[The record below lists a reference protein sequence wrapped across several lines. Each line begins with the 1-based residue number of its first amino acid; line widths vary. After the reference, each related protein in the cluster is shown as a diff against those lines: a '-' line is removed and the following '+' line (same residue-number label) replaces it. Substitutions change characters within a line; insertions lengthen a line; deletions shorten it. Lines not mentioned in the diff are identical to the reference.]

1 MNFMRKLLGIF
12 TAVAFVALAV
22 PATAQNVKYFTLGAP
37 ASVGVATTTVN
48 VTFKNIESG
57 NSSFN
62 SLGIKGIASE
72 GATVSITGATAS
84 PGGPG
89 TPMVGGDGYYYLTG
103 LSPVKK
109 GQTITVTLTV
119 TLTTS
124 GCTNGKVNWQGRAF
138 TGSPSSPSTEFRQQN
153 ANPPTVVNAGCNY
166 TITGTTPSTMPR
178 GTTKALTARVTNAA
192 GSATI
197 SSVTLTP
204 PVGGAITTPTN
215 TYPTS
220 IDAGAYADLAISAT
234 ASCDTART
242 AGSWTSDVSGFS
254 HSGEPSTSLTGACAL
269 VATAPTSIVPGEP
282 FTVSLKAIDGEGG
295 TIGGF
300 TGTVT
305 LVSTGAGCT
314 IVGTPSVNAVAG
326 LASITVSLNV
336 DDTTT
341 SCTLKGTATIDGKT
355 FDTDAIS
362 LTVFDG
368 VLGCSSTVFNA
379 LDLPATGAGSFDA
392 SEGGASAP
400 GETGFLAGVRGFD
413 PAKGVCSAT
422 AKANYAVFN
431 NLPIGNSGTMTDPL
445 NNVVA
450 EGFYSLTWD
459 ESQVDPVSGLLLR
472 PVVAVIA
479 TLRPEWGDA
488 LTGLP
493 TKQTLICT
501 VTPCTAAPYTVS
513 GAINT
518 AGGWKP
524 AVACLSTLVLHA
536 SIPAGEPGCLASE
549 RWDVVA
555 EGDAEYCTSTSP
567 AKPDGAPET
576 WKPRCLKPTSI
587 MLMGQD
593 PVFGRGT

>member
-1 MNFMRKLLGIF
+1 MNFMRKLLGFF
-12 TAVAFVALAV
+12 TTVAFVALAA

-37 ASVGVATTTVN
+37 TSVPVATTTIN
-48 VTFKNIESG
+48 VTFKNIENG
-57 NSSFN
+57 NSTFN
-62 SLGIKGIASE
+62 SIGIKGIASG
-72 GATVSITGATAS
+72 GATLTINSATAS

-89 TPMVGGDGYYYLTG
+89 SPLVTGDGYFYLTG

-109 GQTITVTLTV
+109 GQTLTVTLTV
-119 TLTTS
+119 TLSAT
-124 GCTNGKVNWQGRAF
+124 GCTNGQIEWQGRAF
-138 TGSPSSPSTEFRQQN
+138 TGSPSQPSTAFAQQN
-153 ANPPTVVNAGCNY
+153 ANPMTVVSAGCSY
-166 TITGTTPSTMPR
+166 TITGTTPASMPR
-178 GTTKALTARVTNAA
+178 GTTKPLTARVTNAA
-192 GSATI
+192 SSSATI

-204 PVGGAITTPTN
+204 PVGGAITTPAN

-220 IDAGAYADLAISAT
+220 ISAGAYADLAISAT
-234 ASCDTART
+234 ASCDTAKT

-254 HSGEPSTSLTGACAL
+254 HSGEPSTGLTGACGLA
-269 VATAPTSIVPGEP
+269 VTSAPTSIVPGEP
-282 FTVSLKAIDGEGG
+282 FTIALKATDGEGG

-300 TGTVT
+300 TGSVT

-314 IVGTPSVNAVAG
+314 IVGTPSVNADAG
-326 LASITVSLNV
+326 LASITVSLSV
-336 DDTTT
+336 SATTT
-341 SCTLKGTATIDGKT
+341 TCTLKGTATIDGKT
-355 FDTDAIS
+355 FDTAPLS

-368 VLGCSSTVFNA
+368 ILGCSSTVFNA

-392 SEGGASAP
+392 SEGGADAP
-400 GETGFLAGVRGFD
+400 GETGFLAGVRGYD
-413 PAKGVCSAT
+413 PDKGVCSDS

-431 NLPIGNSGTMTDPL
+431 NLPTAYSGTMTDPL
-445 NNVVA
+445 GNVVA
-450 EGFYSLTWD
+450 GGFYSLTWD
-459 ESQVDPVSGLLLR
+459 ASQVDPVSGLLLR

-479 TLRPEWGDA
+479 TLRPEWGAA

-524 AVACLSTLVLHA
+524 AVACLSTLVLHS

-549 RWDVVA
+549 RWDVVPAA
-555 EGDAEYCTSTSP
+555 ECPGSP
-567 AKPDGAPET
+567 PDGAVPPEG
-576 WKPRCLKPTSI
+576 RCLKPTSI

-593 PVFGRGT
+593 PVFGRGN